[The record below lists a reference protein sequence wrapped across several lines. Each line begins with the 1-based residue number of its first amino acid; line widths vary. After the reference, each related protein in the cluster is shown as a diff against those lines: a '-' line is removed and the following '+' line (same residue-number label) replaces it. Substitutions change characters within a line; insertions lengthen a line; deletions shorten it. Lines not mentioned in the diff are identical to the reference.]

1 MNPSVEAE
9 SKRRRLERPQGS
21 IPLIDVGSTWMRE
34 HFGVEWRG
42 RFHLSHR
49 LALARPLVFCKICGL
64 HCESVQHLV
73 GLGRR
78 CKGEP
83 KDPSRKRKIM
93 RDGKHPVSGA
103 RLEGLVPLPLGTRTD
118 GP

>member
-1 MNPSVEAE
+1 M
-9 SKRRRLERPQGS
+9 
-21 IPLIDVGSTWMRE
+21 DVAIAWMRE
-34 HFGVEWRG
+34 RFGAEWRE
-42 RFHLSHR
+42 RFHCTHH

-83 KDPSRKRKIM
+83 KDQSRKRKIM
-93 RDGKHPVSGA
+93 RDAKHPVSGA
-103 RLEGLVPLPLGTRTD
+103 RLQSQEPLPLGVRTD